1 MFRQHIQK
9 MVDRMSGGVAGVLMD
24 FDGIA
29 VQSYVR
35 EGHAGQKPDLQ
46 TIAMEVTHLVS
57 QLRRSAEGMDLGTVA
72 ELTIRTEKLT
82 VIFHC
87 LNDKYFLACAL
98 LPSGNIGKA
107 RYLARLTAPH
117 IQAEL

>member
-1 MFRQHIQK
+1 MFRQHLQK
-9 MVDRMSGGVAGVLMD
+9 MVDRLNGGVAGILMD

-35 EGHAGQKPDLQ
+35 DAHAGQKPDLQ
-46 TIAMEVTHLVS
+46 TIAMEITHLIS
-57 QLRRSAEGMDLGTVA
+57 QLRRSALGMDLGTIA

-82 VIFHC
+82 VVFHC
-87 LNDKYFLACAL
+87 LNEKYFLACAF
-98 LPSGNIGKA
+98 LPSGNVGKA
-107 RYLARLTAPH
+107 RYLARLAAPY